1 MTNQLLLFTN
11 QSKPAPAQ
19 ERDDAGSRPP
29 AASAA
34 GGLPDKPMTP
44 RSRLKY
50 WREEL
55 RYAQMQVRL
64 DIASLARAKAKARRI
79 AAEMRKAQAEL

>member
-1 MTNQLLLFTN
+1 
-11 QSKPAPAQ
+11 
-19 ERDDAGSRPP
+19 
-29 AASAA
+29 
-34 GGLPDKPMTP
+34 MTP
-44 RSRLKY
+44 RARLKY

-64 DIASLARAKAKARRI
+64 DISGLARAKAKARRI

>member
-11 QSKPAPAQ
+11 QSTAPTQ
-19 ERDDAGSRPP
+19 ERSNAGSHPP

-44 RSRLKY
+44 KSRLKY

-79 AAEMRKAQAEL
+79 AVEMRKAQAES